1 VLENVLALEQRLDVV
16 LLQEPE
22 RGLERLLLVGL
33 LQGLE

>member
-1 VLENVLALEQRLDVV
+1 VIGLEQRLAVV

-22 RGLERLLLVGL
+22 RGLERLLLVDL

>member
-1 VLENVLALEQRLDVV
+1 VIGLEQRLGVV

-22 RGLERLLLVGL
+22 RGLGRLLLIDL